1 MNTRHPSRAPVL
13 IGILLGLIGLV
24 WLAQG
29 SGLVGGSAMSGSAV
43 WAVIGLVALIA
54 GGATVAW
61 GARRT

>member
-1 MNTRHPSRAPVL
+1 MNTRHPSRVPVV

-24 WLAQG
+24 WLGQG
-29 SGLVGGSAMSGSAV
+29 SGLIGGSAMSGSSV